1 MATTCFDRGGD
12 DGGGLAKVT
21 PALQKSRFQ
30 LSPLGKINTVEYF
43 VLLFG
48 DTRLAA

>member
-1 MATTCFDRGGD
+1 MPTDLYRERGDRVGSATY
-12 DGGGLAKVT
+12 T
-21 PALQKSRFQ
+21 PTIEKCRLGFS
-30 LSPLGKINTVEYF
+30 LLGKFKTVEYF